1 MDNFACLL
9 LRVTVGSWKRRSDF
23 LCWGKKI
30 EIVGLI
36 LNNFYSGRVV
46 KKWQDENSL
55 VFPFLKKMRERA
67 RSFDREIFFSFVS
80 RT

>member
-23 LCWGKKI
+23 LCWGKKR

-55 VFPFLKKMRERA
+55 VFPFLKKMRDLLTERSSFHSSHV
-67 RSFDREIFFSFVS
+67 RS
-80 RT
+80 

>member
-23 LCWGKKI
+23 LCWGKKT

-46 KKWQDENSL
+46 KKWQDSL
-55 VFPFLKKMRERA
+55 VFPFLKKMRDLLTER
-67 RSFDREIFFSFVS
+67 FSFHSSHVRS
-80 RT
+80 